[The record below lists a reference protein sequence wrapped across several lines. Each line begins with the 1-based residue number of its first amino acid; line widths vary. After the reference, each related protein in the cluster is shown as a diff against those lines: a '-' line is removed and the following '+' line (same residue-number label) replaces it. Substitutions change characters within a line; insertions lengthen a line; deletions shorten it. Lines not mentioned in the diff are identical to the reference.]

1 MERAELVARLDG
13 HEWSDIEFKQGQ
25 RGVPDSAYETVSA
38 FSNTKGGWLVF
49 GVRDGKGGVE
59 IVGVLDADKVQNDFL
74 STLRSGQKLNRV
86 VAAEERAI
94 EDGGKTLLVF
104 HIPEADRRDKPV
116 YLGRD
121 IRRSFVRRGAGD
133 ERCTQAE
140 IERFLRD
147 AADER
152 HDGAAVDLDPAR
164 CFDDK
169 SLRWYRKLF
178 EDRNPDHDDSLSHLE
193 FLRYWG
199 LVVEVGGR
207 PAPTR
212 AAILL
217 FGDEPAFRQ
226 ILPRPIVDWQ
236 WSRGDWSEELP
247 EERWTD
253 RLVIETNIVK
263 AWKTLVGRYL
273 RYVEKPFSVDP
284 ETLRRE
290 DRPPD
295 YVALREAMIN
305 LLIHQDYAD
314 HMRKPTIRFFD
325 DRTILWNPGDAFAS
339 TEELMDP
346 GERDVR
352 NPRIVAA
359 LRRIGLSEQAGTGIR
374 AIFGTW
380 RRLGRVP
387 PAVENDK
394 ARKAFQLTLLKE
406 SLLSDEQLKF
416 QAGLGVR
423 LDEAEA
429 RAFAFVHREG
439 EASLMQL
446 RAATGLSGSDAAAIA
461 ERLEIQR
468 LVEPVGGAGRYAL
481 AAHLR
486 EGAGLPGRSGARGD
500 REHGDSASRQVDRPT
515 PNLLTDQVDRPT
527 PDLLT
532 DQVDRPT
539 TDLHTDQVGRPAPDL
554 HTDQAGRRAPD
565 LPTGQV
571 DRPPRDLHTGQAG
584 RPTPDL
590 HTDQVGRPT
599 TDLHTDQVDRLTELS
614 ATQWRI
620 VEHCDAPRRLTEIM
634 AMLGVT
640 GRNYLRTRHLDPLI
654 RAGVVAMTNPDKP
667 RASNQRYVVTEA
679 GARLLARRVGGGGR
693 R

>member
-25 RGVPDSAYETVSA
+25 RGVPESAYETVSA

-49 GVRDGKGGVE
+49 GVRDGKGDLE

-74 STLRSGQKLNRV
+74 STLRSRQKLNRAI
-86 VAAEERAI
+86 AAKEREI
-94 EDGGKTLLVF
+94 KDDGKALLVF
-104 HIPEADRRDKPV
+104 HVPEAGRRDKPV

-121 IRRSFVRRGAGD
+121 IRKSFVRRGAGD
-133 ERCTQAE
+133 ERCTPAE

-152 HDGAAVDLDPAR
+152 HDGTAVDLDPAR

-169 SLRWYRKLF
+169 SLRWSRKLF

-193 FLRYWG
+193 FLRDWG

-236 WSRGDWSEELP
+236 WSRGDWSEYLP
-247 EERWTD
+247 EERWAD
-253 RLVIETNIVK
+253 RLVIEVNIVK
-263 AWKTLVGRYL
+263 AWKMLVDRYL

-339 TEELMDP
+339 AEELMDP

-387 PAVENDK
+387 PVVENDR
-394 ARKAFQLTLLKE
+394 AGKAFQLTLLKE
-406 SLLSDEQLKF
+406 NLLSDEQVMF
-416 QAGLGVR
+416 QASLGVR

-446 RAATGLSGSDAAAIA
+446 RAVTGLSGSDAAAVA

-486 EGAGLPGRSGARGD
+486 EGAGRGD
-500 REHGDSASRQVDRPT
+500 RKHGDSASRQF
-515 PNLLTDQVDRPT
+515 DRPT
-527 PDLLT
+527 PDLY
-532 DQVDRPT
+532 
-539 TDLHTDQVGRPAPDL
+539 TDQVGRPA
-554 HTDQAGRRAPD
+554 T
-565 LPTGQV
+565 
-571 DRPPRDLHTGQAG
+571 DLHTGQVN
-584 RPTPDL
+584 RPAADL
-590 HTDQVGRPT
+590 HTGQV
-599 TDLHTDQVDRLTELS
+599 HRLTELS

-620 VEHCDAPRRLTEIM
+620 VEHCDTPRRLTEIM

-640 GRNYLRTRHLDPLI
+640 GRNYLRIHHLNPLI
-654 RAGVVAMTNPDKP
+654 RAGVVAMTNPEKP
-667 RASNQRYVVTEA
+667 RASNQRYVVTGA